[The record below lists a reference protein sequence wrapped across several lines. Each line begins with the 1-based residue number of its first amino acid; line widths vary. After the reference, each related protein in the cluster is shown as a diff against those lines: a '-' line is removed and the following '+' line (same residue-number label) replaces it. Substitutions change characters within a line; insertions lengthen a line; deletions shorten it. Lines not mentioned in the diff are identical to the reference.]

1 MLQSSII
8 IYTKVLEITLS
19 LCTRKE
25 KYRIFIIFTQ
35 MYSCRLQ
42 LNYMRKKRIV
52 EKEEVISN
60 KLLDERCNYAKNK
73 NYKKELLISTEIS
86 GK

>member
-1 MLQSSII
+1 
-8 IYTKVLEITLS
+8 
-19 LCTRKE
+19 
-25 KYRIFIIFTQ
+25 

-42 LNYMRKKRIV
+42 LNYTRKKRIV
-52 EKEEVISN
+52 KKEEVISN